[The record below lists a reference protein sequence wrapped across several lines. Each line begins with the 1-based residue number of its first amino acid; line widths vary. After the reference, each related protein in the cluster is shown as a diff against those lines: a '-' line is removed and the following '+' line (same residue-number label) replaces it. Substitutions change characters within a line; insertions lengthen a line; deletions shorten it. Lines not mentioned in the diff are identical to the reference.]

1 MDSDRS
7 PNGILGPRARACH
20 RALTGEHGISLPPIV
35 DHHVHLHLFDEHRLA
50 ARGVA
55 SVLDLGGDPEMLA
68 RREPDSMPH
77 AAYAGAFLTAPG
89 GYPSGRS
96 WAPAS
101 IVREV
106 SDPSLHPGVP
116 AGAATAVDE
125 QVACSA
131 SVIKVA
137 LNADAGPV
145 FDVRTLEAIVA
156 SAHEHGLPVV
166 AHVQGE
172 GMLDRALDARVDAL
186 AHTPFSEWAD
196 GRAVARAIALRQRW
210 ISTLSIH
217 DGADR
222 ERARMNLEA
231 FAHAGG
237 RVLYGTDLGNGERPV
252 GVDADELA
260 ALDAVGIRGADLIA
274 TLTEP
279 WLPSLRTTA
288 VATFVAGDPPTALDE
303 VPDWICAATVVPAEE
318 LVHDDG

>member
-1 MDSDRS
+1 MESDTS
-7 PNGILGPRARACH
+7 LNGILGPRARLCR
-20 RALTGEHGISLPPIV
+20 RALTGEHGVSLPPIV
-35 DHHVHLHLFDEHRLA
+35 DHHVHLHLFDEQRLA

-55 SVLDLGGDPEMLA
+55 AVLDLGGDPELLA
-68 RREPDSMPH
+68 RRDRDTLPH

-96 WAPAS
+96 WAPAG

-106 SDPSLHPGVP
+106 RDPSLHPGVP

-125 QVACSA
+125 QVECSA
-131 SVIKVA
+131 SVVKVA

-145 FDVRTLEAIVA
+145 FDAQTLEAIVA
-156 SAHEHGLPVV
+156 SAHEHRLPVV
-166 AHVQGE
+166 AHVQGA
-172 GMLDRALDARVDAL
+172 GMLDLALDARVDAL
-186 AHTPFSEWAD
+186 AHAPFSEWVD
-196 GRAVARAIALRQRW
+196 GRAIARAIALRQRW

-222 ERARMNLEA
+222 ERARMNLEV

-237 RVLYGTDLGNGERPV
+237 HVLYGTDLGNGERPV

-260 ALDAVGIRGADLIA
+260 ALDAAGIRGADLVA
-274 TLTEP
+274 MLTEP

-288 VATFVAGDPPTALDE
+288 VATFVPGPPPTALAA
-303 VPDWICAATVVPAEE
+303 VPDWLSAATVVPAED
-318 LVHDDG
+318 LVHDEE